1 MVDEVNPADSTATD
15 EPGRDRDP
23 VLVERPAMAAGD
35 GFPLAPNFLSTIVGF
50 VCLMAAPWVCLHI
63 VEAAWE
69 EAIGNDPIAALFI
82 MPSLEEALVIAAVGT
97 LLFLVIGA
105 VLQVWQYHRPFP
117 SRWPVFLAFPI
128 AWGLFVPEALLRGG
142 SLLTGALIGSAIAV
156 AFSFQWAT
164 LVWLREAMD

>member
-1 MVDEVNPADSTATD
+1 MVDEVDPADSTPAD

-23 VLVERPAMAAGD
+23 VLVEHPADAAGEVFAL
-35 GFPLAPNFLSTIVGF
+35 GPNLLSAVVGF
-50 VCLMAAPWVCLHI
+50 VCLMAAPWVCQHI
-63 VEAAWE
+63 VEDVWE

-82 MPSLEEALVIAAVGT
+82 MPSLEEALVIAAAGS

-105 VLQVWQYHRPFP
+105 VLQVWQDHRPFS
-117 SRWPVFLAFPI
+117 SRWPVVLAFPI

-142 SLLTGALIGSAIAV
+142 SFLSGALIGTAIAV
-156 AFSFQWAT
+156 AFSIQWAS